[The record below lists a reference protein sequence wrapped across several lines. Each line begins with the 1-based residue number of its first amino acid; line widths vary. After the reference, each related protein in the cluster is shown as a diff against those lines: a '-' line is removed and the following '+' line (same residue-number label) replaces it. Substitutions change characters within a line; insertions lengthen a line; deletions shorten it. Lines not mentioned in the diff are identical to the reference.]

1 MESGLCH
8 SERGLFF
15 VITKQVLFGEEHI
28 FYIYIFLTRIS
39 SKNLCKFEL
48 CVI

>member
-15 VITKQVLFGEEHI
+15 VITTQVLFGEEQ
-28 FYIYIFLTRIS
+28 IYIFLTRIS